1 MVSHLPAGRYPKWYG
16 PPSQSSATGLHT
28 LASIVP
34 ASPGLADPTSL
45 PLRKHTSLST
55 RAAALLA
62 AALVAALVW
71 PGAPAHAQRAVLAAE
86 VPSLVETP
94 GPVRLQAPAATPPTV
109 PAPSGTNAEP
119 PPPPPQ
125 PYVPGEFERYVQQ
138 QAGSS
143 IEVRRIGSELVTA
156 LAEGRGLDFSPL
168 VPGDYVLGP
177 GDEVLI
183 TLWGSID
190 ADLKLTVDRSGRISV
205 PRVGTIQV
213 SGVRYADLP
222 EVVHQRVASLF
233 RNFQSSV
240 SLGQLRGIRVFVT
253 GFAVKPG
260 SYVVGSL
267 STAVGALMRAGGPSS
282 AGSFRDIEVRRGSE
296 TVARL
301 DLYELLLKGDRSSDR
316 VLQAGD
322 VVHVHAVG
330 TQVGFVGSV
339 NRPAVVEL
347 RSGETTLDAL
357 RMVGGFSAVADR
369 SRLALERLAERNER
383 RLVQLELPREERAPL
398 SHGDV
403 LRAFSAVEAILSSQR
418 QAKRVRVEGEVL
430 RAGEYVLPENS
441 SMRDAIRAAG
451 GYTAGAYLFGT
462 EFTRTST
469 QRIQQENYER
479 ALRDLETDFA
489 RASGSQRLST
499 AEDAN
504 AQAARS
510 ASTQRLIERLRAL
523 RPSGRIVL
531 QLEPGATDLPD
542 LALEDGDRIYV
553 PPRPTTVGVFGSV
566 FNAASYL
573 HLPDRSLGDYI
584 RLAGGPT
591 KGADERSI
599 YLVRAN
605 GNVVSGRQVDT
616 GWLLR
621 TGSIEGLRAEPG
633 DTVFVP
639 EEMDKTTLIQSVKDW
654 TQIVFQFGLGIA
666 GVKSATR

>member
-1 MVSHLPAGRYPKWYG
+1 M
-16 PPSQSSATGLHT
+16 
-28 LASIVP
+28 
-34 ASPGLADPTSL
+34 
-45 PLRKHTSLST
+45 
-55 RAAALLA
+55 
-62 AALVAALVW
+62 
-71 PGAPAHAQRAVLAAE
+71 
-86 VPSLVETP
+86 ETP
-94 GPVRLQAPAATPPTV
+94 GPVRLQAPAAAPPAV
-109 PAPSGTNAEP
+109 PAPATAAAELP
-119 PPPPPQ
+119 PLPPQ

-138 QAGSS
+138 QAGNNM
-143 IEVRRIGSELVTA
+143 EVRRIGSEIVTA
-156 LAEGRGLDFSPL
+156 LADGRGQDFNPL

-190 ADLKLTVDRSGRISV
+190 ADLRLTVDRSGRISV

-213 SGVRYADLP
+213 SGIRHADLP

-240 SLGQLRGIRVFVT
+240 SLGQLRGIRVLVT

-260 SYVVGSL
+260 SYVVSSL

-330 TQVGFVGSV
+330 AQVGFIGSV
-339 NRPAVVEL
+339 NRSAVIEL
-347 RSGETTLDAL
+347 KQGETAQDAL

-369 SRLALERLAERNER
+369 SRLALERLAERNDR
-383 RLVQLELPREERAPL
+383 RVVQLELPREERTPL
-398 SHGDV
+398 SQGDV
-403 LRAFSAVEAILSSQR
+403 LRAFSAVDQIQSNQR
-418 QAKRVRVEGEVL
+418 QSKRVRVEGEVL
-430 RAGEYVLPENS
+430 QAGEYVLPKS
-441 SMRDAIRAAG
+441 SSVRDAIRAAG
-451 GYTAGAYLFGT
+451 GYTPGAYLFGT
-462 EFTRTST
+462 EFTRVSA
-469 QRIQQENYER
+469 QRTQQENYER

-489 RASGSQRLST
+489 RASGTQRLST
-499 AEDAN
+499 AEDAST
-504 AQAARS
+504 QAARS
-510 ASTQRLIERLRAL
+510 ASTQRLIERLRTL

-531 QLEPGATDLPD
+531 QLAPEATDLPD

-573 HLPDRSLGDYI
+573 HQPGREVGDYI
-584 RLAGGPT
+584 LLAGGPT
-591 KGADERSI
+591 RGADERSI

-605 GNVVSGRQVDT
+605 GNVVSGRQVDS
-616 GWLLR
+616 GWLSR
-621 TGSIEGLRAEPG
+621 PGGIERLRAEPG
-633 DTVFVP
+633 DTIFVP
-639 EEMDKTTLIQSVKDW
+639 EEMDKTTFLQSVKDW
-654 TQIVFQFGLGIA
+654 TQVIFQFGLGV
-666 GVKSATR
+666 GGLVSATR